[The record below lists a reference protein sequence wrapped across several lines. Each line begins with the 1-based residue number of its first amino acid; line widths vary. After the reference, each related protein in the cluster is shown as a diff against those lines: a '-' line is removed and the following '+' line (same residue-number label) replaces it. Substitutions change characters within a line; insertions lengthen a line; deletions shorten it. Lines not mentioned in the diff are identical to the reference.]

1 MSDEEKVKI
10 PDEGKEKEI
19 EGTEEQKVE
28 ELRKEIPADVSEVES
43 ELEESSAEEINEEH
57 VEEEAEEARKEDE
70 EQEKPEKEEVHYEN
84 AVNKGDF
91 IMLEM
96 TGTVE
101 ETSEV
106 FDTTSEEVARE
117 NGTYDEKR
125 TYGAKLVVVGEGFVL
140 RGLDERLPGTPFD
153 KETEIEIPPEEAF
166 GERNAA
172 NVQMIPYRILR
183 SKGVNPVIGAELE
196 IDGRPAVVRS
206 IGAGR
211 VQVDY
216 NHPLAGRVIIYN
228 VKVVEHITDDKK
240 KMGALIGRRFV
251 GIDPSEFT
259 LKKTKSKLRIGIPDQ
274 VFYGENIQIAKRGIA
289 LDILKYFLDLEEIE
303 FYETIKRS

>member
-1 MSDEEKVKI
+1 MSEEEKQKALDEE
-10 PDEGKEKEI
+10 EKE
-19 EGTEEQKVE
+19 EEKTEPVEEAKEELTEELSE
-28 ELRKEIPADVSEVES
+28 EAQ
-43 ELEESSAEEINEEH
+43 EEPTAETAL
-57 VEEEAEEARKEDE
+57 EEEAKRE
-70 EQEKPEKEEVHYEN
+70 EQPEEEEPEEVVRYEN

-101 ETSEV
+101 ETGEV
-106 FDTTSEEVARE
+106 FETTDEEVARE
-117 NGTYDEKR
+117 NGIYDEKR
-125 TYGAKLVVVGEGFVL
+125 SYGPKLVIVGEGFVL

-153 KETEIEIPPEEAF
+153 EETVIEIPPEEAF

-172 NVQMIPYRILR
+172 DIQMIPYRILR

-196 IDGRPAVVRS
+196 IDGRPAIVRS

-216 NHPLAGRVIIYN
+216 NHPLAGRRIIYK
-228 VKVVEHITDDKK
+228 VKVPEYITNDKK
-240 KMGALIGRRFV
+240 KMEALIGRRFL
-251 GIDPSEFT
+251 GIETSEFA
-259 LKKTKSKLRIGIPDQ
+259 LRKTKTKLRIGIPDK
-274 VFYGENIQIAKRGIA
+274 VFYSENIQIAKRGVA
-289 LDILKYFLDLEEIE
+289 LDILKYFPELEEIE